1 MWVCIGRIKGDEV
14 SQSAEPLCAAR
25 AFKPGCGGEA
35 AGRTS
40 GAGGCYCCFQ
50 WISWIQSMP
59 GLLERT
65 SLSVARESR
74 SGAFKGSSFTEGQ
87 RSCLE
92 QGTYC
97 TLFKTWIM
105 GHSSKYWFYKMPF
118 SSCRKICLNTEVFI
132 VVRHTLLWFSEES
145 MFQQCW

>member
-1 MWVCIGRIKGDEV
+1 MGLHWQESKVMKFLNRQNRYAQLV
-14 SQSAEPLCAAR
+14 RSSPAVAEKLQGELQVPVVVIV
-25 AFKPGCGGEA
+25 AFSEFK
-35 AGRTS
+35 
-40 GAGGCYCCFQ
+40 
-50 WISWIQSMP
+50 WIQSMP

-97 TLFKTWIM
+97 TLFKTWIT